1 MIGKVLGTFN
11 IFISPIN
18 NMAFPGNSDKFK
30 TLNWLCF
37 LVRNFSIRNNV
48 ISICHGHWSF
58 ASIERN

>member
-30 TLNWLCF
+30 TLNRL
-37 LVRNFSIRNNV
+37 FSGSKLFYPR
-48 ISICHGHWSF
+48 
-58 ASIERN
+58 